1 MKKTFTL
8 LFVVGMFTMAQ
19 AQPGARD
26 NRQADQRNDQR
37 NDQRSIGQND
47 QRDFN
52 GGFENGKVF
61 IEANISFGKDNRYN
75 DRISMERKRDK
86 EIARI
91 NQEYDYRIQ
100 RVKRSFFMSWNEKQ
114 RQVRFLEQQ
123 RQQEIKMVYA
133 KFNGYRFDDR
143 NRRYDRNDRSNGH
156 Y

>member
-1 MKKTFTL
+1 MKKIFTL

-19 AQPGARD
+19 AQPGSRD
-26 NRQADQRNDQR
+26 NRQTDQRN
-37 NDQRSIGQND
+37 IGQND

-61 IEANISFGKDNRYN
+61 IEANISFGKDDRYN
-75 DRISMERKRDK
+75 DRVSMERKRDK

-100 RVKRSFFMSWNEKQ
+100 RVKRNFFMNWNEKQ

-123 RQQEIKMVYA
+123 RQQEIKMVYL
-133 KFNGYRFDDR
+133 KFNSMKRPDYGHS
-143 NRRYDRNDRSNGH
+143 NRPKGRY
-156 Y
+156 